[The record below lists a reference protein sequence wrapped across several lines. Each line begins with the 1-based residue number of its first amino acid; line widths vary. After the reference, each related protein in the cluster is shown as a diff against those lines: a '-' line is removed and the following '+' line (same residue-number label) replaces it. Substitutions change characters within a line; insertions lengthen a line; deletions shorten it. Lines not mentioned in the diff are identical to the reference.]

1 MAANLIDELDKTI
14 KLLESE
20 IPANPGSDKNER
32 LEKRMERS
40 LAQYFKGLDQ
50 AIDLNALEQ
59 IYYRNVE
66 QE

>member
-1 MAANLIDELDKTI
+1 MSLFTELDETI
-14 KLLESE
+14 ELLEAQ

-40 LAQYFKGLDQ
+40 LAQYFRGLDQ

-59 IYYRNVE
+59 IYYRNVK

>member
-1 MAANLIDELDKTI
+1 MTENLIDELDKTI
-14 KLLESE
+14 ALLEIE

-40 LAQYFKGLDQ
+40 LAQYFRGLDQ
-50 AIDLNALEQ
+50 ALDLNALEQ
-59 IYYRNVE
+59 IYYRHVE

>member
-1 MAANLIDELDKTI
+1 MHLLNELDKTI
-14 KLLESE
+14 KALDDT

-40 LAQYFKGLDQ
+40 LAQYFRGLNQ
-50 AIDLNALEQ
+50 AIDITALEQ
-59 IYYRNVE
+59 IYYRNVK

>member
-1 MAANLIDELDKTI
+1 MTENLIDELDKTI
-14 KLLESE
+14 RLLEND
-20 IPANPGSDKNER
+20 IPANPGSEKNEK

-40 LAQYFKGLDQ
+40 LAQYFRGLDQ
-50 AIDLNALEQ
+50 AMDLNALEQ

>member
-1 MAANLIDELDKTI
+1 MAENVIDELDKTI
-14 KLLESE
+14 RLLEND
-20 IPANPGSDKNER
+20 IPANPGSEKNER

-40 LAQYFKGLDQ
+40 LAQYFRGLDQ
-50 AIDLNALEQ
+50 ALDLNALEQ